1 MSMVERARRELEIV
15 GEDPEVIEGYLKVIQ
30 AFADMGHSGGSA
42 MFAIPVV
49 NTLLHQKPLTPLT
62 DWPDDWLFHEKEM
75 WDGVNGIWQ
84 SKRNSEA
91 FSTDGGKTHY
101 LLPAKNLTFISARDK
116 RWKDDG

>member
-1 MSMVERARRELEIV
+1 LELIE
-15 GEDPEVIEGYLKVIQ
+15 EEPEVIESYLKVIQ

-42 MFAIPVV
+42 GVAIPIV
-49 NTLLHQKPLTPLT
+49 NTLLHQKPLSPLT
-62 DWPDDWLFHEKEM
+62 DWPDDWQFHEKEM

-91 FSTDGGKTHY
+91 FSKDEGKHY
-101 LLPAKNLTFISARDK
+101 FILPSKNLTFMSVRDK